1 MPARFQFNLRN
12 VLLATLWFAVGCG
25 VLAAY
30 RDEAWPGR
38 VSEGTLLAAAFFLV
52 AGGALVGR
60 ARNVFPVALVLFL
73 LLAAYF
79 GGRG

>member
-1 MPARFQFNLRN
+1 MAGKFQFNLRN
-12 VLLATLWFAVGCG
+12 ALLATLWFAVGFG

-52 AGGALVGR
+52 GGAAMLGR
-60 ARNVFPVALVLFL
+60 AREAFPIALVLFL

-79 GGRG
+79 AGRG